1 MEGGGEV
8 VTEVPSSLK
17 KLVRLTIRGFYSVE
31 HVIVV
36 DMLIRNPCVKE
47 DDLADL
53 LKLEKKQLRAVVA
66 QLKSDRFVK
75 VRLRMETGSDGK
87 ATRQNY
93 YYINYKVFVN
103 VVKYKLDHMRRKIET
118 EERDSTS
125 RASFRCTGCS
135 KSFTDLEA
143 DRLLDMASGQFRCSY
158 CCAPVEEDQGAL
170 PRQDSRLLLARFN
183 DQIQPL
189 YSLLRELDDVRLAP
203 HLLEPEPTD
212 LSAVLQQ
219 SRRAGGRASPT
230 VQIQQGAQGRSRDGP
245 WSGDATR
252 HQGSSQG
259 AGITVNLGEATP
271 AAPSA
276 PQREAPAWMVN
287 STVLETPVAPVNVP
301 EEVAPVIP
309 ETGSRPHSAI
319 METLLA
325 HEKQPVAQ
333 PPKDSSDSEDGQAM
347 PEPVRDVAQSD
358 EEDDE
363 EEEEETQ
370 VMVEGKPV
378 PLQDVTEEM
387 VARMTSAEKE
397 DYIRLRQEL
406 YSMMYD

>member
-230 VQIQQGAQGRSRDGP
+230 VQIQQGRSRDGP

-252 HQGSSQG
+252 HQGSAQG
-259 AGITVNLGEATP
+259 TGITVNLGEATP
-271 AAPSA
+271 SAPSA
-276 PQREAPAWMVN
+276 PQREAPAWMVH
-287 STVLETPVAPVNVP
+287 STVLDTPVAPVNVP

-333 PPKDSSDSEDGQAM
+333 PPKDSSDSEDGQGKT
-347 PEPVRDVAQSD
+347 RGSD
-358 EEDDE
+358 NCCLL
-363 EEEEETQ
+363 
-370 VMVEGKPV
+370 VNVV
-378 PLQDVTEEM
+378 FF
-387 VARMTSAEKE
+387 
-397 DYIRLRQEL
+397 
-406 YSMMYD
+406 

>member
-143 DRLLDMASGQFRCSY
+143 DRLLDFASGQFRCSY
-158 CCAPVEEDQGAL
+158 CCAPVEEDQAAL

-189 YSLLRELDDVRLAP
+189 YTLLRELDDVRLAP

-230 VQIQQGAQGRSRDGP
+230 LQMQSGAHGRSRDGP

-252 HQGSSQG
+252 HQGSGQG

-271 AAPSA
+271 SAPSA
-276 PQREAPAWMVN
+276 PQREAPAWMVH
-287 STVLETPVAPVNVP
+287 STVIDTPTAVEDVHKFARWLLQGKLQHFSLFGGQFDQHQTIAWPMVQS
-301 EEVAPVIP
+301 EVHDTRV
-309 ETGSRPHSAI
+309 TFHKLQ
-319 METLLA
+319 TVHKKL
-325 HEKQPVAQ
+325 
-333 PPKDSSDSEDGQAM
+333 
-347 PEPVRDVAQSD
+347 
-358 EEDDE
+358 
-363 EEEEETQ
+363 Q

-387 VARMTSAEKE
+387 VARMTSTEKE

>member
-1 MEGGGEV
+1 MDGGNDML
-8 VTEVPSSLK
+8 TEVPSSLK
-17 KLVRLTIRGFYSVE
+17 KLVRLAIRGFYSTE

-53 LKLEKKQLRAVVA
+53 LKLEKKQLRAVMA

-143 DRLLDMASGQFRCSY
+143 DRLLDFASGQFRCSY
-158 CCAPVEEDQGAL
+158 CSEPVEEDQGAL

-189 YSLLRELDDVRLAP
+189 YTLLRELDDVRLAP
-203 HLLEPEPTD
+203 QLLEPEPTD
-212 LSAVLQQ
+212 ISLLLQQ
-219 SRRAGGRASPT
+219 SRRHGREEGQAPR
-230 VQIQQGAQGRSRDGP
+230 GRPDGP

-252 HQGSSQG
+252 HQQQG
-259 AGITVNLGEATP
+259 ISVSVGEVGP
-271 AAPSA
+271 AAPA
-276 PQREAPAWMVN
+276 QPQRETPVWLAR
-287 STVLETPVAPVNVP
+287 STVLDNAAAV
-301 EEVAPVIP
+301 
-309 ETGSRPHSAI
+309 SRFIYSCFNGICVDMLHRHLGLRFAVMWGCIHP
-319 METLLA
+319 TLPCKA
-325 HEKQPVAQ
+325 H
-333 PPKDSSDSEDGQAM
+333 
-347 PEPVRDVAQSD
+347 
-358 EEDDE
+358 
-363 EEEEETQ
+363 
-370 VMVEGKPV
+370 
-378 PLQDVTEEM
+378 
-387 VARMTSAEKE
+387 
-397 DYIRLRQEL
+397 
-406 YSMMYD
+406 

>member
-135 KSFTDLEA
+135 KSFTDLEGGPPA
-143 DRLLDMASGQFRCSY
+143 GHGQR
-158 CCAPVEEDQGAL
+158 AVPLQ
-170 PRQDSRLLLARFN
+170 LLLRARRRGPGEPCRGRTRVSCWPGSTIRYSRCTRFSASWTTC
-183 DQIQPL
+183 DWRLTCSSPSRRTFERGVAAEPPRRRTRQSDGAGPAGRAFQGRPL
-189 YSLLRELDDVRLAP
+189 EWRRHPAPGFRAGCRHHRELGRGDSVGSFGAAARRRRRGWFTARSSTRRSRHLTYLKRWPQSSLKQDRGLTVPSWRHCWHMKSSLLP
-203 HLLEPEPTD
+203 
-212 LSAVLQQ
+212 
-219 SRRAGGRASPT
+219 
-230 VQIQQGAQGRSRDGP
+230 
-245 WSGDATR
+245 
-252 HQGSSQG
+252 
-259 AGITVNLGEATP
+259 
-271 AAPSA
+271 
-276 PQREAPAWMVN
+276 
-287 STVLETPVAPVNVP
+287 
-301 EEVAPVIP
+301 
-309 ETGSRPHSAI
+309 SRPRTRVTQKMVKLCPS
-319 METLLA
+319 
-325 HEKQPVAQ
+325 QC
-333 PPKDSSDSEDGQAM
+333 
-347 PEPVRDVAQSD
+347 RDVAQSG

-363 EEEEETQ
+363 EEEEETH

>member
-1 MEGGGEV
+1 M
-8 VTEVPSSLK
+8 TEVPSSLK
-17 KLVRLTIRGFYSVE
+17 KLVRLAIRGFYSTE

-135 KSFTDLEA
+135 KTFTDLEA
-143 DRLLDMASGQFRCSY
+143 DRLLDFASGQFRCSY
-158 CCAPVEEDQGAL
+158 CSEPVEEDQAAL

-189 YSLLRELDDVRLAP
+189 YTLLRELDDVRLAP
-203 HLLEPEPTD
+203 QLLEPEPTD
-212 LSAVLQQ
+212 LTAVLQQ
-219 SRRAGGRASPT
+219 SRRAGGRGSPT
-230 VQIQQGAQGRSRDGP
+230 QQMQGSRGKDGA

-252 HQGSSQG
+252 HQGSQG
-259 AGITVNLGEATP
+259 TSISVSVGEAAP
-271 AAPSA
+271 AAPTA
-276 PQREAPAWMVN
+276 PQRETPVWLAR
-287 STVLETPVAPVNVP
+287 STVLDTAATPVGVP
-301 EEVAPVIP
+301 EEVAPVVP
-309 ETGSRPHSAI
+309 EAGSRPHSAI

-333 PPKDSSDSEDGQAM
+333 PPKDSSDSEDGLGGVV
-347 PEPVRDVAQSD
+347 PEPVMRDSTTAVQSEGEDED
-358 EEDDE
+358 EEE

-387 VARMTSAEKE
+387 VARMSSTEKE

-406 YSMMYD
+406 YSMMYE

>member
-1 MEGGGEV
+1 MDGAGEV

-17 KLVRLTIRGFYSVE
+17 KLVRLATRGFYSTE

-66 QLKSDRFVK
+66 TLKSDRFVK

-125 RASFRCTGCS
+125 RASFRCTGCD

-143 DRLLDMASGQFRCSY
+143 DRLLDLASGQFRCSY
-158 CCAPVEEDQGAL
+158 CSAPVEEDQDGL

-189 YSLLRELDDVRLAP
+189 YTLLRELDDVRLAP
-203 HLLEPEPTD
+203 QLLEPEPTD
-212 LSAVLQQ
+212 LSQLFKN
-219 SRRAGGRASPT
+219 RGGRGSP
-230 VQIQQGAQGRSRDGP
+230 QPHGAGSRGRVDGT

-252 HQGSSQG
+252 HQGG
-259 AGITVNLGEATP
+259 ANQASISVSLGEAGP
-271 AAPSA
+271 AAPA
-276 PQREAPAWMVN
+276 LPQRETPVWLAR
-287 STVLETPVAPVNVP
+287 STVLDTAAATPTAVREEAAPVLA
-301 EEVAPVIP
+301 EQGAK
-309 ETGSRPHSAI
+309 PHSAI
-319 METLLA
+319 MEALLA
-325 HEKQPVAQ
+325 HEKQEAAQ
-333 PPKDSSDSEDGQAM
+333 PPRDSSDSEDGHAM
-347 PEPVRDVAQSD
+347 PEQTQDAQSE
-358 EEDDE
+358 EEDDD

-370 VMVEGKPV
+370 VMVEGVPV
-378 PLQDVTEEM
+378 ALQHVTEEM
-387 VARMTSAEKE
+387 VSRMTPAEKE

>member
-1 MEGGGEV
+1 MDGAGEV

-17 KLVRLTIRGFYSVE
+17 KLVRLATRGFYSTE

-66 QLKSDRFVK
+66 TLKSDRFVK

-125 RASFRCTGCS
+125 RASFRCTGCD

-143 DRLLDMASGQFRCSY
+143 DRLLDFASGQFRCSY
-158 CCAPVEEDQGAL
+158 CSAPVEEDQDGL

-189 YSLLRELDDVRLAP
+189 YTLLRELDDVRLAP
-203 HLLEPEPTD
+203 QLLEPEPTD
-212 LSAVLQQ
+212 LSHLFK
-219 SRRAGGRASPT
+219 SRGGRGSPT
-230 VQIQQGAQGRSRDGP
+230 LQGAGSRGRADGT

-252 HQGSSQG
+252 HQGANQASIS
-259 AGITVNLGEATP
+259 VSLGEAGP
-271 AAPSA
+271 AVSTQ
-276 PQREAPAWMVN
+276 PQRETPVWLAR
-287 STVLETPVAPVNVP
+287 STVLDTAATTPTAAR
-301 EEVAPVIP
+301 EEVAPAVA
-309 ETGSRPHSAI
+309 EQGAKPHSAI
-319 METLLA
+319 MEALLA
-325 HEKQPVAQ
+325 HEKQEAAQ
-333 PPKDSSDSEDGQAM
+333 PPRDSSDSEDGHALPQA
-347 PEPVRDVAQSD
+347 EQTQDAAQSEE
-358 EEDDE
+358 EEDEE

-370 VMVEGKPV
+370 VMVEGVPV
-378 PLQDVTEEM
+378 ALQHVTEEM
-387 VARMTSAEKE
+387 VSRMTPSEKD

>member
-17 KLVRLTIRGFYSVE
+17 KLVRLTIRGFYSTE

-143 DRLLDMASGQFRCSY
+143 DRLLDFASGQFRCSY
-158 CCAPVEEDQGAL
+158 CSAPVEEDQAAL

-189 YSLLRELDDVRLAP
+189 YTLLRELDDVRLAP

-219 SRRAGGRASPT
+219 SRRTAGGRTSPT
-230 VQIQQGAQGRSRDGP
+230 SQGHPGAPRMKDGP

-252 HQGSSQG
+252 HQGSAQG
-259 AGITVNLGEATP
+259 TGISVSLGETAP
-271 AAPSA
+271 AAPAA
-276 PQREAPAWMVN
+276 PQRETPVWLAR
-287 STVLETPVAPVNVP
+287 STVLDTAAAPAVS

-333 PPKDSSDSEDGQAM
+333 PPKDSSDSEDGQGA
-347 PEPVRDVAQSD
+347 PEPVRDVTQSD
-358 EEDDE
+358 EEDDDD
-363 EEEEETQ
+363 EEEETQ

-387 VARMTSAEKE
+387 VARMTSTEKE

-406 YSMMYD
+406 YSMMYE